1 MACPVA
7 DKSVLACGLSHVKG
21 HKSNMRQTHLV
32 RPSQPQDNSWV
43 GNMHEMPIVDGQA
56 DEFNPLS
63 QSSRNL
69 G

>member
-1 MACPVA
+1 
-7 DKSVLACGLSHVKG
+7 
-21 HKSNMRQTHLV
+21 MRQTHLV